1 METDLKDVVVIFE
14 QQSAY
19 DVLHSLCD
27 QLGVRSVR
35 DALIQIHAENVIEDA
50 AFGTRPIKP
59 PETGEEIK
67 FFSYLEFSPVPS
79 HYMDDIQDPIPFEEA
94 VERPID
100 MRAELWAINR
110 ELVQAGL
117 KPWEFPS
124 FSACVAELR
133 RRAEAKNG

>member
-1 METDLKDVVVIFE
+1 METDLKDVVVSFE
-14 QQSAY
+14 HQSAY
-19 DVLHSLCD
+19 DVLRSMCD

-59 PETGEEIK
+59 PENTADIEVYRFIK
-67 FFSYLEFSPVPS
+67 YTIPVPTW
-79 HYMDDIQDPIPFEEA
+79 DEDVIEDPIPFEEA
-94 VERPID
+94 LERPID

-133 RRAEAKNG
+133 RRAEAK